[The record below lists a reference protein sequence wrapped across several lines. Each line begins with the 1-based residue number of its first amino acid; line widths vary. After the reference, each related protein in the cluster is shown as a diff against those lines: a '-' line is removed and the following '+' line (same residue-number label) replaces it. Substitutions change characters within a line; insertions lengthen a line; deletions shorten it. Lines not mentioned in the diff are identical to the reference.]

1 MGAREHATVNLRE
14 GESYIKVARRPR
26 AAKQPAPPAVAR
38 LLYRVN
44 EVAEVLGYSRST
56 VYELLKSGALPSV
69 GYGRSRRVRSM
80 DLEAFVVALQ
90 AKEV

>member
-1 MGAREHATVNLRE
+1 MAARELATANLRE
-14 GESYIKVARRPR
+14 GQSYVKVARRPR
-26 AAKQPAPPAVAR
+26 AAKPASPSPVTR

-56 VYELLKSGALPSV
+56 VYELLKSGDLPSV

-80 DLEAFVVALQ
+80 DLEAFVEALQ